1 MKICPRCQKTYTD
14 DNLNFCLDDGVV
26 LQQQTPAGNEPPE
39 TVFMNQPP
47 ATNPNPV
54 MTSQPSVQQPPPPA
68 WNTAPQQ
75 YGGGQPKKK
84 SSKAW
89 IWALLVLALVVVVCG
104 SGSVAAL
111 YFIGRSA
118 ENNVAANTTANS
130 KNSSNSRSITTNS
143 ASNSTSTLVSNTST
157 SNASP
162 DGRETA
168 QDIELSDLVIEN
180 SLYGNTAFSNDEFTM
195 SSKKPDFYYVIV
207 AKGMGYTTDDGDTK
221 VTLSNRDGGPS
232 TLGYGLV
239 FHSNPTPLMQDYAFL
254 IDTKKKRYRVVH
266 HTPGDEGVVVAWTNS
281 NLIHDGSQE
290 NTLEVRDRASDKKV
304 ELYINGQL
312 VNTVPNTFGYTNGV
326 PGLYTGGTTPIVFK
340 QLEILKK

>member
-26 LQQQTPAGNEPPE
+26 LQQQSTAGSEPPE
-39 TVFMNQPP
+39 TVFMNQPRP
-47 ATNPNPV
+47 TNPSPAV
-54 MTSQPSVQQPPPPA
+54 TSQPNLQQPPPPA

-75 YGGGQPKKK
+75 YGGQQKKK

-89 IWALLVLALVVVVCG
+89 IWVLLILGLVVVVCG

-111 YFIGRSA
+111 YFIGKSA
-118 ENNVAANTTANS
+118 ENNTAANTTANTKPS
-130 KNSSNSRSITTNS
+130 TNSRTTTANT
-143 ASNSTSTLVSNTST
+143 ATNSTSTLVSNTST
-157 SNASP
+157 SGPSP
-162 DGRETA
+162 DGRDTV
-168 QDIELSDLVIEN
+168 QDIDLSELVIEN
-180 SLYGNTAFSNDEFTM
+180 SQYGNTAFANDEFTM

-207 AKGMGYTTDDGDTK
+207 AKGMGYTTNDGDTR
-221 VTLSNRDGGPS
+221 VTLSNRDNGAS

-239 FHSNPTPLMQDYAFL
+239 FHSGPTPLMQDYAFL
-254 IDTKKKRYRVVH
+254 IDSKKKRYRVAH
-266 HTPGDEGVVVAWTNS
+266 HTPGDEENVIPWTNS
-281 NLIHDGSQE
+281 NLIRDGSQE
-290 NTLEVRDRASDKKV
+290 NTLEVRDRASDNKI

-312 VNTVPNTFGYTNGV
+312 VNTIPNTYGYSNGV